1 MKQDFLPFYPF
12 ITHPTQADRL
22 FTPPRSGLPTLYEQV
37 EQQQC
42 GIFMSD
48 KNENTETALRR
59 AYVLP
64 YPRRLYNV
72 LPLASVRA
80 KATYSS

>member
-1 MKQDFLPFYPF
+1 MNQHNQTMKQDLLPFYPF
-12 ITHPTQADRL
+12 ITHPAQADRL
-22 FTPPRSGLPTLYEQV
+22 FTPPGSGLPTLYEQV

-59 AYVLP
+59 GLCFALSEKTIMSYH
-64 YPRRLYNV
+64 
-72 LPLASVRA
+72 
-80 KATYSS
+80 